1 MFQGFEPVFDENSK
15 ILILGSFPSVKS
27 RENGFYY
34 GNPQN
39 RFWKMLSQVFGE
51 KFENDLESKKT
62 FLKKHKIALYDVVLQ
77 SDLNGSADLSL
88 EKSNRNLTDISAL
101 LPPNT
106 KVEKILCN
114 GKTAFK
120 LLTQNNLNVFIEDE
134 RTFLNNPNLPNFNKK
149 VCEEENLKTEEI
161 NSKNRQQIHEKEIV
175 NSQNAQKPAKNAKI
189 PILCL
194 PSTSS
199 ANPRFD
205 ISVWQNALTK

>member
-1 MFQGFEPVFDENSK
+1 MFEGFAPVFDKNSK
-15 ILILGSFPSVKS
+15 VLILGSFPSVKS

-39 RFWKMLSQVFGE
+39 RFWKMMSQVFG
-51 KFENDLESKKT
+51 KKA

-77 SDLNGSADLSL
+77 SDLSGSADLAL
-88 EKSNRNLTDISAL
+88 EKSNRNLADISSL
-101 LPPNT
+101 LPPHT

-120 LLTQNNLNVFIEDE
+120 LLTKCNPSVICEKE
-134 RTFLNNPNLPNFNKK
+134 KTFLKISNFDETSS
-149 VCEEENLKTEEI
+149 EEKNLKTQKFNPEKCQQIQEKEKK
-161 NSKNRQQIHEKEIV
+161 NSK
-175 NSQNAQKPAKNAKI
+175 NAQKPAKNAKI
-189 PILCL
+189 PIFCL